1 MENKEVKV
9 EIPPLPKEIVDSPI
23 LMTITKGIIEK
34 NIMEAA
40 HKSSMEIYNLYSQY
54 LDHIDKSTSLSIHA
68 HVAYF
73 FLHLSAGNLSQIMA
87 DYKIETEF
95 NNQ

>member
-1 MENKEVKV
+1 MDNKEVKV
-9 EIPPLPKEIVDSPI
+9 EIPPLPKEIVDSPV

-40 HKSSMEIYNLYSQY
+40 HKSNMEIYDLYIQY
-54 LDHIDKSTSLSIHA
+54 IDDIDKATSLSIHA